1 MTARPARE
9 AAAKVAQRPVK
20 DLVYDIGMHRG
31 EDTAYYL
38 AKGYRVVAVEA
49 NPELVRECRER
60 FAEPLED
67 GSLTI
72 VEGAIAEGDGDEAT
86 FYVDS
91 NSLWG
96 SVDPGWVER
105 KQVMRPQRPISVPRV
120 DLAACIRRH
129 GVPHYMK
136 IDVEGADRICLE
148 ALEEVP
154 QLPDYLS
161 MEAEPFDFDAVRA
174 DLDLLKRLGYR
185 RFAVV
190 RQGEHGDVSTRTLS
204 GEPLTYRFPP
214 DSSGPFGDDLPGR
227 WVSRRAAMRRHRRA
241 YRHRAWGQR
250 LIKSKLMVW
259 LLRPVWGRS
268 PRFRQ
273 LFVGYYDTHATRK

>member
-1 MTARPARE
+1 M
-9 AAAKVAQRPVK
+9 K

-148 ALEEVP
+148 ALEKAP
-154 QLPDYLS
+154 QLPDYVS
-161 MEAEPFDFDAVRA
+161 IEAEPFDFDAVRA
-174 DLDLLKRLGYR
+174 DLDLLRRLGYR

-204 GEPLTYRFPP
+204 GEPLTYRFPS
-214 DSSGPFGDDLPGR
+214 DSSGPFGQELR
-227 WVSRRAAMRRHRRA
+227 SAWRS
-241 YRHRAWGQR
+241 HRATHFHFRRIYWLRAIGPNLVRRR
-250 LIKSKLMVW
+250 LARW
-259 LLRPVWGRS
+259 LLGPLWRHS
-268 PRFRQ
+268 TRFRR
-273 LFVGYYDTHATRK
+273 LFTGYYDIHARRR